1 MIEDIYRIGLALKC
15 MNKNTSGAI
24 DEDIMPDKSAKIDQI
39 VAICLSSRGNYQG
52 VTLVEYGSEN
62 AESILLKKKS
72 PNGPNYAPTAQITEF
87 EKTLNVKIVSWFKWA
102 KKQGE
107 QFELDTDELQFISN
121 VENTLEENEASIIKE
136 YTAFNLPKKGA
147 YVLTVMVDSKFPV
160 DVPAIFK
167 LYAGSIREKR
177 ERAGKGTC
185 SLCNKKGTDIIPKST
200 VFKFFTVDKP
210 GNVSGGFGESNVWR
224 NYPVCAECE
233 TVLGKAK
240 EYIWDNLK
248 FDYVDMQYYLIPST
262 LSVDPTLEKLIT
274 ILEELRIK
282 SFSFKEEASK
292 SLKRS
297 EKQIWNVINLENDI
311 NSFTLL
317 FVESEMAGNVE
328 RIVLE
333 LKDIYPSRVKRLYE
347 AKKAVEKSFE
357 ERIESFNFKFIRDF
371 LSRSDKKTKDKD
383 LTSLF
388 LDVTRKLFK
397 KEKIE
402 QKILLP
408 HYMREIRQC
417 LGSGDNMR
425 QFSDVALKAWVS
437 IAYLIEAE
445 CIKSERGVN
454 MDTRFDALYK
464 KYGAGLDCELKCALF
479 LTGALVRKVMDIQF
493 AKIKSM
499 AFRDRLMGLKMRQED
514 VLRVINEAQQKMYE
528 YDSYSNESKQIV
540 EQIMQLI
547 LKSPSKW
554 PMTVDEINFY
564 ISAGMSL
571 YKEIY
576 AAAGVSK
583 SEDSVVQSGL

>member
-1 MIEDIYRIGLALKC
+1 

>member
-576 AAAGVSK
+576 AAAGESK

>member
-1 MIEDIYRIGLALKC
+1 

-576 AAAGVSK
+576 AAAGESK